1 MFRSGNII
9 GRNAYAERAYGSTVI
24 FPEVQ
29 GIVPNAS
36 PFSTE
41 QSKVDGAAKEF
52 QEAPLP

>member
-1 MFRSGNII
+1 MYRSENII
-9 GRNAYAERAYGSTVI
+9 GCKVCAERAHGSTVI